1 MARWPSGLRRQT
13 KDQSVSTDA
22 SVGLHLTS
30 GLSGRG
36 FESHSRQIDF
46 CGSFPRRKRVRD
58 GRDVIFSTFEAS
70 LRQRKIG
77 VSHGEVSS
85 GDEVV

>member
-13 KDQSVSTDA
+13 KDQSVSTGT

-36 FESHSRQIDF
+36 FESHSRQIAF
-46 CGSFPRRKRVRD
+46 SGSFPCRKRVRN

-70 LRQRKIG
+70 LGQRKFG
-77 VSHGEVSS
+77 VSHGEVPS